1 MLKTAELDIYGKG
14 LCHIDLKKKKKQQ
27 KKKNNIKQME
37 HFYFSP
43 EMSVVLAS

>member
-14 LCHIDLKKKKKQQ
+14 LCHIDLKKKKK
-27 KKKNNIKQME
+27 KKKNIKQME

>member
-14 LCHIDLKKKKKQQ
+14 LCHIDLKKKKK
-27 KKKNNIKQME
+27 KKNIKQME

>member
-14 LCHIDLKKKKKQQ
+14 LCHIDLKKKKNKT
-27 KKKNNIKQME
+27 KKNNIKQME

>member
-14 LCHIDLKKKKKQQ
+14 LCHIDLKKKNTLNKW
-27 KKKNNIKQME
+27 NI
-37 HFYFSP
+37 FYFSP